1 MSKTRSY
8 ILCTAPRSGS
18 TLLCSLLRASGV
30 AGVPESYFHR
40 DSVADWAREL
50 DLPEKT
56 PLPRVLAA
64 ARIEGDGGTGVFG
77 LRLQR
82 ASVPFLM
89 TQLAALYP
97 EAESDAARMAAAFG
111 APVYVHLRRGDLLGQ
126 AISRVRAEQSGLW
139 HRAADGS
146 ELERLAPPAEHFYD
160 RAALAAALAEGERLN
175 VGWEDWFAAEGIE
188 PLRVT
193 YEELSADPG
202 AVLARVLAF
211 IGSDPARAEGVQP
224 GTSKLADALS
234 GAWRARF
241 LAGD

>member
-1 MSKTRSY
+1 MTRARSY

-40 DSVADWAREL
+40 DSVADWAQEL
-50 DLPEKT
+50 DLPGDS
-56 PLPRVLAA
+56 PLSRVLATA
-64 ARIEGDGGTGVFG
+64 LATGDGGTGVFG

-82 ASVPFLM
+82 TSVPFLM
-89 TQLAALYP
+89 TQLTGLYP
-97 EAESDAARMAAAFG
+97 EAGSDAARMAAAFG
-111 APVYVHLRRGDLLGQ
+111 TPVYVHLRRGDLLGQ

-146 ELERLAPPAEHFYD
+146 ELERLAPPAEPFYD
-160 RAALAAALAEGERLN
+160 RAALTAALAEAERLN
-175 VGWEDWFAAEGIE
+175 AGWHDWFAAEGIE

-193 YEELSADPG
+193 YEELSAGPG
-202 AVLARVLAF
+202 AVLARILAF
-211 IGSDPARAEGVQP
+211 IGADPTKAHGVQP
-224 GTSKLADALS
+224 GTATLADALS
-234 GAWRARF
+234 EAWRARF